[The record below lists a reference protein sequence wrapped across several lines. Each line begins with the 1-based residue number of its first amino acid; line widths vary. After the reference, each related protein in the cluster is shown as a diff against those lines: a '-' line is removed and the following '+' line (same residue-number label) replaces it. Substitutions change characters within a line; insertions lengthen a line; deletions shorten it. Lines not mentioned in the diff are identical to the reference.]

1 MGLTTACH
9 PFIDGL
15 PPRIHVD
22 IDEVLAEIVEDDCSF
37 DDAGDVV
44 PRPGAVPKST
54 AGSLKLFVVVPMH
67 GKGREEIGE
76 QAESMESGA
85 SYAIAQKRGPSYA
98 RSDERPIVRKIG
110 FRVPYE
116 GGGPCQRKKSEAA
129 QPENLGRG
137 RGVTVGGHGT

>member
-9 PFIDGL
+9 PSIDGL

-22 IDEVLAEIVEDDCSF
+22 IDEVLAEIVGDDCSF

-54 AGSLKLFVVVPMH
+54 AGSTPLFVVVPKH
-67 GKGREEIGE
+67 AKGGEENGE

-98 RSDERPIVRKIG
+98 RSDERPIVSYIVVGSYSNKQESVAAEPRKNW
-110 FRVPYE
+110 RYE
-116 GGGPCQRKKSEAA
+116 RAEK
-129 QPENLGRG
+129 RG
-137 RGVTVGGHGT
+137 WVR

>member
-1 MGLTTACH
+1 MSISTKFSLKSSKTIARLTTPVFSPHGPQCARY
-9 PFIDGL
+9 FSVVGI
-15 PPRIHVD
+15 
-22 IDEVLAEIVEDDCSF
+22 
-37 DDAGDVV
+37 GDVV

-54 AGSLKLFVVVPMH
+54 AGSTPLFVVVPKH
-67 GKGREEIGE
+67 AKGGEENGE

-137 RGVTVGGHGT
+137 RGETVGGHGT

>member
-9 PFIDGL
+9 PSIDGL

-67 GKGREEIGE
+67 GKGGEEIGE

-85 SYAIAQKRGPSYA
+85 SYAIAQKIGPSYGLHIC
-98 RSDERPIVRKIG
+98 PKIG
-110 FRVPYE
+110 VGVLHG
-116 GGGPCQRKKSEAA
+116 GGGPSCQRNKSEAA
-129 QPENLGRG
+129 EPENLGRG
-137 RGVTVGGHGT
+137 RGETVGGHGT